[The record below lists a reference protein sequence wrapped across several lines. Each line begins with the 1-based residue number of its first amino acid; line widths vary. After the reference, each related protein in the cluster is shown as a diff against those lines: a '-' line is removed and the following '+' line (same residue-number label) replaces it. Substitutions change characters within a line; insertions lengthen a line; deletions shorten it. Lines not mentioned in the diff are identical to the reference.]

1 MSDLVVVDL
10 GTGNLHSVGKALERV
25 APGQSIKV
33 TRAPQDIAAAQR
45 VVLPGQGA
53 IGSWLRAL
61 ANDNLEQVLKEAI
74 TSKPVLG
81 ICLGL
86 QSLYEACDEDVGT
99 VCLGVLSGRV
109 RRFSEPAASG
119 ARLKVPHMGWN
130 RVNQVMD
137 HPMWSDIGNG
147 ARFYFVHSYY
157 APLPNGGARNVAGV
171 TEYGIKFVSAAA
183 RDNVFAVQFHPEK
196 SHQQGLTLLRNFV
209 RWDGTA

>member
-33 TRAPQDIAAAQR
+33 TRVPQDIAAAQR

-86 QSLYEACDEDVGT
+86 QSLYEASDEDDGT

-157 APLPNGGARNVAGV
+157 APVPNGGARNVAGV

>member
-1 MSDLVVVDL
+1 MW
-10 GTGNLHSVGKALERV
+10 
-25 APGQSIKV
+25 
-33 TRAPQDIAAAQR
+33 
-45 VVLPGQGA
+45 
-53 IGSWLRAL
+53 GS
-61 ANDNLEQVLKEAI
+61 
-74 TSKPVLG
+74 
-81 ICLGL
+81 GL
-86 QSLYEACDEDVGT
+86 WVQSLSEASDDDGGT
-99 VCLGVLSGRV
+99 ACLWVVSGRV

-157 APLPNGGARNVAGV
+157 APVPNGGARNVAGV

-209 RWDGTA
+209 RWDGTV